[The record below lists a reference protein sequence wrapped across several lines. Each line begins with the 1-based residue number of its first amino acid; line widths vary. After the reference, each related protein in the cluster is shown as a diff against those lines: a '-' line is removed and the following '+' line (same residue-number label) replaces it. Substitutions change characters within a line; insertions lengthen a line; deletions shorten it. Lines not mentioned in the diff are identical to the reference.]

1 MVKKVHLLCNAHID
15 PIWQWEWEEGASC
28 ALSTFQSAANLLEEF
43 DYRFNHNEVVV
54 YKYTEQLAPSL
65 FKDIEQKVKEGK
77 WNIMGGWYL
86 QPDCLMPSGEAIVR
100 QIQTGKQ
107 YFLNKF
113 NQFSKTA
120 INFDPF
126 GHSRG
131 LVQIIKKCGQEN
143 YIFMRPYNWFVDPNK
158 YQLELPKEEF
168 LWEGY
173 DGSLIKATRCSSYGT
188 GLGFAV
194 DKIKKDIDNLK
205 DYDVILS
212 TWGVGN
218 HGGGPSRKDLKDID
232 NFINEN
238 KNIEIIH
245 STADEYFNDIDPVA
259 KWDKSLISCMVGCYT
274 SMVELKQKYRNLEKE
289 LFFTEKISAIASL
302 KGCINYPTNEI
313 KEAVED
319 MLNVEF
325 HDVLSGTTIKAG
337 EDNALDYIGHAMH
350 LLNQA
355 RAKAYFGLLKGE
367 APSKEDEY
375 FLYAFNPKAYES
387 EQLIEAELCLV
398 TPGDFD
404 NSRYAVIID
413 VYDEEGNLLT
423 SQNIKEESS
432 ICVEWRKRV
441 IFKGK
446 LKPLGLTKFVAKYH
460 AVLKENKQNKM
471 DEDIYFDNGDKK
483 LKISA
488 KTGLIESLSINGK
501 QISLGN
507 LFELNVYEDYEDPWG
522 MNYRYV
528 GSNPTPMAMMKK
540 PHGIFNNLH
549 SLEVIEDG
557 SVYLGVECF
566 FEYQDSMARILYKI
580 YKEGT
585 DIDVHVDLF
594 PGDINKAYKLHLPI
608 TGKEF
613 SGEEMFGFEKLYE
626 NGDECVAHN
635 YLTLKQEDGNFIQ
648 LITPSTYGS
657 SYKDNKMMITLLRS
671 ATYCAHPTY
680 NGPIVPDNIYLKK
693 IDSGLRSFD
702 FRLTISKEEELK
714 KKADLFIEKPYCLNV
729 FPTKEEKIDN
739 GLEVYID
746 NPNINLVTMKKGEQ
760 IDGYIIRLQN
770 NASFS
775 QKTTLKIGTQTIL
788 LVFNKYEVK
797 TIVYDD
803 NSLKEKDEM
812 YI

>member
-1 MVKKVHLLCNAHID
+1 MAKKVYLLCNAHID

-43 DYRFNHNEVVV
+43 DYKFNHNEVVL
-54 YKYTEQLAPSL
+54 YKYTEEYAPTL
-65 FKDIEQKVKEGK
+65 FSDIQQKIKEGK

-107 YFLNKF
+107 YFLDKF
-113 NQFSKTA
+113 NQFPKTA

-143 YIFMRPYNWFVDPNK
+143 YIFMRPYNWFVDPKK

-173 DGSLIKATRCSSYGT
+173 DGSVIKATRCSSYGT

-194 DKIKKDIDNLK
+194 EKIKKDIDNLK

-218 HGGGPSRKDLKDID
+218 HGGGPSRKDLKDIE

-238 KNIEIIH
+238 KDLQIVH
-245 STADEYFNDIDPVA
+245 STADEYFDNIQPTT

-289 LFFTEKISAIASL
+289 VFFTEKISSIASL
-302 KGCINYPTNEI
+302 KGCINYPSNEI

-325 HDVLSGTTIKAG
+325 HDVLAGTTIKAG

-367 APSKEDEY
+367 EPAKEGDY
-375 FLYAFNPKAYES
+375 FFYVFNPKAYTC
-387 EQLIEAELCLV
+387 EQLVEAEACFSM
-398 TPGDFD
+398 PADFD
-404 NSRYAVIID
+404 NNKYYAIID
-413 VYDEEGNLLT
+413 IYDEKGCLLT
-423 SQNIKEESS
+423 SQTIKEESN
-432 ICVEWRKRV
+432 IGFQWRKRV
-441 IFKGK
+441 IFNAK
-446 LKPLGLTKFVAKYH
+446 LKPLGMTKFIAKFH
-460 AVLKENKQNKM
+460 PVLKTDLCKEYNKDIFFEN
-471 DEDIYFDNGDKK
+471 DVKK
-483 LKISA
+483 LKIS
-488 KTGLIESLSINGK
+488 KETGLIEYLFFNGK
-501 QISLGN
+501 KVSLGN
-507 LFELNVYEDYEDPWG
+507 LFEINVYQDYEDPWG

-528 GSNPTPMAMMKK
+528 GIDPSPMKLCQN
-540 PHGIFNNLH
+540 PHGVFKTLKSI
-549 SLEVIEDG
+549 EIIEDG
-557 SVYLGVECF
+557 DIYLGVECF
-566 FEYQDSMARILYKI
+566 FELDNSQARILYKI
-580 YKEGT
+580 YKQGT

-594 PGDINKAYKLHLPI
+594 PGDINKAYKLHLPLI
-608 TGKEF
+608 GKEF

-635 YLTLKQEDGNFIQ
+635 YLTLKQDDNSYIQ

-657 SYKDNKMMITLLRS
+657 SYKNNNMMVTLLRS
-671 ATYCAHPTY
+671 ATYCAHPVY
-680 NGPIVPDNIYLKK
+680 GAPIVPENIYLKK
-693 IDSGLRSFD
+693 IDSGMRSFD

-729 FPTKEEKIDN
+729 FPTKDEKADNGFEINIDN
-739 GLEVYID
+739 S
-746 NPNINLVTMKKGEQ
+746 NINLVTIKKGDQ
-760 IDGYIIRLQN
+760 IDGYVIRMQN
-770 NASFS
+770 NSSIPQNATLQFG
-775 QKTTLKIGTQTIL
+775 QKTIL
-788 LVFNKYEVK
+788 LKFNKYEVK
-797 TIVYDD
+797 TIIYKD
-803 NSLKEKDEM
+803 NKLKESSEM
-812 YI
+812 LI